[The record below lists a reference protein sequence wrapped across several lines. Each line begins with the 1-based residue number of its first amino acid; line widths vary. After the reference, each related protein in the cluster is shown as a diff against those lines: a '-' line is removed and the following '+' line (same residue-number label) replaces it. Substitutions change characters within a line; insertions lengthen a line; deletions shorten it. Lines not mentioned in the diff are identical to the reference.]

1 MQVTVKL
8 YATLGK
14 YLPPGAERNVAKME
28 VAEGITAQQLIEQL
42 SLPPDL
48 THLVLI
54 NGIYVEPRARGERVL
69 TSGDEFAVFPPI
81 AGG

>member
-1 MQVTVKL
+1 LQVTVKL

-14 YLPPGAERNVAKME
+14 YLPPGAERNVVKMD

-42 SLPPDL
+42 NLPADL

-54 NGIYVEPRARGERVL
+54 NGSYVEPQARGARVL
-69 TSGDEFAVFPPI
+69 TGGDEFAVFPPI